1 MCVTHNYPYEGNTLP
16 GHITQDEKL
25 DLIMF
30 ASVENMIQIH
40 VLANVA
46 FTPMYAMGVNMYL
59 HHIYHTGKHEQFHF
73 SCSVTVLCH

>member
-1 MCVTHNYPYEGNTLP
+1 MRVTHNYPYEGNTLP

-40 VLANVA
+40 VY
-46 FTPMYAMGVNMYL
+46 TYSK
-59 HHIYHTGKHEQFHF
+59 HGKCHF
-73 SCSVTVLCH
+73 SKCGIYTHVCYGCKHVFASYLPHWQT